1 MPAPDIESFLH
12 DLNPAVIHPGLDRIR
27 RLLKALGNPEAGLKA
42 VLVAG
47 TNGKGSVAA
56 CLSSIL
62 TAAGARVATYTSPH
76 LRRLSERIRF
86 KGKEISRKE
95 LERHFERVKSALAS
109 EGEATY
115 FEFVTALA
123 LDYFAH
129 VKPDWAVLEVGLGGR
144 WDAVNA
150 VMPSLCVVTP
160 IGLDH
165 TQYLGGT
172 ISAVAK
178 EKAAVIRSQR
188 PVVCGRQSQGALRV
202 IETTCR
208 ENKAPLLVLGRAFRV
223 RKGPGS
229 DEGQSMTYMEAGLTL
244 KDVSLS
250 LAGAHQA
257 DNAACA
263 IRAYRQLC
271 EEGELAWSE
280 KAIRQGLAEVVVEG
294 RLQVLSREPLVV
306 VDGAHNELS
315 FRTLAEAVGS
325 LWPKRPLTLVFGV
338 LEDKDYRSMAQAV
351 FPLASQ
357 VLLVPVST
365 FPERSA
371 DPRTVAAR
379 TVGYARELLVAP
391 DLPTALKTA
400 LEELP
405 QGGLCLIAGSLYL
418 AGEALDCFEKG
429 ATG

>member
-1 MPAPDIESFLH
+1 MPAPEIERFLH
-12 DLNPAVIHPGLDRIR
+12 GLNPAVIHPGLDRIR
-27 RLLKALGNPEAGLKA
+27 TLLEALGNPEAGLKA
-42 VLVAG
+42 VLIAG

-62 TAAGARVATYTSPH
+62 TAAGAHVATYTSPH
-76 LRRLSERIRF
+76 LRRLSERIKF
-86 KGKEISRKE
+86 KGEEISRQE
-95 LERHFERVKSALAS
+95 LERHFMRVKSVMAS
-109 EGEATY
+109 QGEVTY

-123 LDYFAH
+123 LDYFAQ
-129 VKPDWAVLEVGLGGR
+129 VKPDWAVLEIGLGGR

-150 VMPSLCVVTP
+150 VEPHLCVITP
-160 IGLDH
+160 IGIDH
-165 TQYLGGT
+165 TQYLGAT

-178 EKAAVIRSQR
+178 EKAAIIRSRR

-223 RKGPGS
+223 REGRGS
-229 DEGQSMTYMEAGLTL
+229 DEGQTLTYSDAALTL
-244 KDVSLS
+244 NDVSLP
-250 LAGAHQA
+250 LVGAHQA
-257 DNAACA
+257 DNAALA

-271 EEGELAWSE
+271 DEGGLAWSE
-280 KAIRQGLAEVVVEG
+280 KAVRSGLAEVALEG
-294 RLQVLSREPLVV
+294 RLQVLSRDPLVV

-315 FRTLAEAVGS
+315 FRTLAEAVRS

-338 LEDKDYRSMAQAV
+338 LEDKDYRNMAQAM

-357 VLLVPVST
+357 VVLVPVAS

-400 LEELP
+400 LDEMPE
-405 QGGLCLIAGSLYL
+405 GGLCLIAGSLYL
-418 AGEALDCFEKG
+418 AGEALECFEENVKG
-429 ATG
+429 